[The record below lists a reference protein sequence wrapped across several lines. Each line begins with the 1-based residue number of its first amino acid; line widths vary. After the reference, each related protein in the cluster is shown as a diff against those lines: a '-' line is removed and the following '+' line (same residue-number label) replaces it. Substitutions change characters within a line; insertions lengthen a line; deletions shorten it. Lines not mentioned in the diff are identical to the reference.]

1 MLSVHVLVHL
11 FWQKWNVHFMCR
23 FPLDL
28 FYSFPFIYTNRLSS
42 EFSFLNL
49 TLFKTD
55 YWMNLWTHHWTY
67 WEMLMAEWI
76 KSIYWWKHSVF
87 IDRVSILYNSCIT
100 MMYMY
105 SLLLA
110 VLDLHVHVLTS
121 GKVLNP
127 DFCYTYTLL
136 LLHICMTVNYQGNT

>member
-1 MLSVHVLVHL
+1 MHNHYCLSKFESKNVLNQILIFLKLMFVECTCIST
-11 FWQKWNVHFMCR
+11 FFGQKWNVHFMCR

-49 TLFKTD
+49 TLYKTD

-87 IDRVSILYNSCIT
+87 IDKVSILYDLYYDDVYV
-100 MMYMY
+100 YM
-105 SLLLA
+105 
-110 VLDLHVHVLTS
+110 
-121 GKVLNP
+121 
-127 DFCYTYTLL
+127 
-136 LLHICMTVNYQGNT
+136 